1 MKRPLSFLFVLLIG
15 TAALWGAPKQ
25 PLPAWETDAE
35 KAAKE
40 TRVPF
45 DLRLRIP
52 PQNVPYGPA
61 EFASMEGVVIQV
73 QTYNTAIRKYYGD
86 MINGIVAAQAMPY
99 IIVENTTEKNNVV
112 SQVLNAYGIAENDV
126 TFLTYPYDANWT
138 RDYGPWHIYPNK
150 GTRALV
156 DHEYY
161 DGRPNDDAIPPKLGA
176 LWGDEVF
183 VSGFY
188 TEGGNFMTDGRG
200 TCWMSTGVFDKNN
213 MVDNEQ
219 NRAAIAQ
226 LFKEYVGCDRV
237 FHPVSIPGEGTT
249 HIDMYSK
256 ILDQDTIIVSY
267 SSSEWGA
274 DAEELAQLDAAAEL
288 YGSIEKPGGGK
299 YTIVRIPMT
308 YSSSFFSTTY
318 YTHTNSLIVNDH
330 VLVPIY
336 GRGTDEEALQI
347 YRDLMPHHTI
357 VGITSNEI
365 IPQGGSIHCTTM
377 QVPVKTYKACGDGVI
392 GTGEQCEPLY
402 LGGETCETLGYVSG
416 DLACDGDCLFDV
428 SLCVALVTCGNGTID
443 SGEVCDGGTIDCTAI
458 AGKDYIQGTATCQ
471 PSCGAW
477 DESDCESDTPDDTP
491 QPDDTTEG
499 DIPDETFPDDTMPDD
514 AYPDGPSDID
524 DLSDLEPDVPSDFD
538 FAGSD
543 ELATD
548 GTVPSDEDTVVV
560 PDSGKRAISTGCGC
574 SLMF

>member
-377 QVPVKTYKACGDGVI
+377 QVASACGDGVAQDLLF
-392 GTGEQCEPLY
+392 EQ
-402 LGGETCETLGYVSG
+402 
-416 DLACDGDCLFDV
+416 CDGDDLAGEDCATLGAGDGELACGDDCRFD
-428 SLCVALVTCGNGTID
+428 LAGCAAGG
-443 SGEVCDGGTIDCTAI
+443 DGGVDTESADDSDGLAD
-458 AGKDYIQGTATCQ
+458 G
-471 PSCGAW
+471 GA
-477 DESDCESDTPDDTP
+477 DAAFDD
-491 QPDDTTEG
+491 
-499 DIPDETFPDDTMPDD
+499 
-514 AYPDGPSDID
+514 
-524 DLSDLEPDVPSDFD
+524 
-538 FAGSD
+538 GS
-543 ELATD
+543 A
-548 GTVPSDEDTVVV
+548 S
-560 PDSGKRAISTGCGC
+560 GCGC
-574 SLMF
+574 LASGASRGAGLIARLLALGW